1 MRFLSSQIIEMFFF
15 LKGGSK
21 TANINT
27 SYTPLLL
34 VLKVYHE
41 STFCGIDVL
50 IYITGEMVAGMVV
63 GTVVG
68 VVVLT

>member
-1 MRFLSSQIIEMFFF
+1 MSSQIIEMFFF
-15 LKGGSK
+15 FKGGSK
-21 TANINT
+21 TAAINT

-50 IYITGEMVAGMVV
+50 IYITGGDM
-63 GTVVG
+63 VVG
-68 VVVLT
+68 VVALA